1 MLGFVRDSCLQDL
14 GLHGG
19 QKRTRRMRMLMVAAL
34 RGETTDRTGLNIIG
48 ISVPA
53 YNYLSFF
60 FICFLL
66 SYTENVKQGER

>member
-1 MLGFVRDSCLQDL
+1 
-14 GLHGG
+14 
-19 QKRTRRMRMLMVAAL
+19 MLMVAAL
-34 RGETTDRTGLNIIG
+34 RGETTDRTGLNIID

-53 YNYLSFF
+53 YNNLSFF